1 MIDLRTIYLT
11 HFLIS
16 LVSLSVCVLLWKQS
30 QKRFEGL
37 GTIALGIAFQ
47 VGALSL
53 IFLRGSIPDIISI
66 PFANTLALSGTVMQL
81 IGLRQFT
88 NYKSNFVYL
97 NFLLLAVFLPFS
109 YYFTFTSPSLQMR
122 NKAVALL
129 LFLLCF
135 QIAFLLLFK
144 ISGYY
149 KKVTIHVGIAF
160 LLYALLH
167 LSRLVYYEVNENFN
181 NDYFNSGGFEIYVSL
196 VNQLLYVYLTFALV
210 LMVNKRLIADL
221 RLEEEKFSKSFRL
234 APFAIMLTNSADGK
248 IIDVNEK
255 FFDLSGYSPDEIK
268 DESTLSL
275 GIWHN
280 LSDRDE
286 VLAKLKSGNLI
297 QGEERVF
304 QRKDG
309 KLLNGVLSSVVINVD
324 HKNIIL
330 STIIDVTERKQ
341 MVEKLKEL
349 NASKDKFFSILAHD
363 LINPFNS
370 ILGLSELLTD
380 EEITNSKD
388 EIRKLSQLIHQSSE
402 KALNLV
408 KNLLEWSRSQTGR
421 LVVKPQMFS
430 SSELVQETAQLYAA
444 AMANKE
450 IKLKLELVNDL
461 NIFADKAMINTV
473 LRNLISN
480 AVKFSYRNSE
490 IRIRSEKM
498 DGLAL
503 IKVYDTGVGIK
514 QADLAKLFKINSDFS
529 LKGTENEGG
538 TGLGLVLCSEF
549 VRKNNGSISVD
560 SVYGKGSVFSLSL
573 PMESTN
579 RDETP
584 HSEK

>member
-53 IFLRGSIPDIISI
+53 IFLRGSIPDFFSI
-66 PFANTLALSGTVMQL
+66 PVANTLALSGTVMQL

-88 NYKSNFVYL
+88 NHKINLAYL
-97 NFLLLAVFLPFS
+97 NFLLLAVFLVFS
-109 YYFTFTSPSLQMR
+109 YYFTFVLPSLQMR
-122 NKAVALL
+122 NKAVAFLL
-129 LFLLCF
+129 LLICF

-144 ISGYY
+144 VSGYY

-160 LLYALLH
+160 LLYAILH
-167 LSRLVYYEVNENFN
+167 LSRLVYYGFNENFN
-181 NDYFNSGGFEIYVSL
+181 NDYFNSGGFEDYVAL
-196 VNQLLYVYLTFALV
+196 ANQLLYVYLTFALV
-210 LMVNKRLIADL
+210 LMVNRRLIADL
-221 RLEEEKFSKSFRL
+221 KFEEEKFSKSFRL
-234 APFAIMLTNSADGK
+234 APFAILLTNSTDGK

-255 FFDLSGYSPDEIK
+255 FFELNGYSPEEIK
-268 DESTLSL
+268 DKSTLSL
-275 GIWHN
+275 GLWHN
-280 LSDRDE
+280 LSDRNE
-286 VLAKLKSGNLI
+286 VLVKLKSGNPI

-304 QRKDG
+304 HRKDG
-309 KLLNGVLSSVVINVD
+309 RLINGVLSSVVINVG

-330 STIIDVTERKQ
+330 STILDVTERKQ

-380 EEITNSKD
+380 EVITNSQE

-421 LVVKPQMFS
+421 LVVKPEMFS
-430 SSELVQETAQLYAA
+430 SSEL
-444 AMANKE
+444 
-450 IKLKLELVNDL
+450 I
-461 NIFADKAMINTV
+461 
-473 LRNLISN
+473 
-480 AVKFSYRNSE
+480 
-490 IRIRSEKM
+490 
-498 DGLAL
+498 
-503 IKVYDTGVGIK
+503 
-514 QADLAKLFKINSDFS
+514 
-529 LKGTENEGG
+529 
-538 TGLGLVLCSEF
+538 
-549 VRKNNGSISVD
+549 
-560 SVYGKGSVFSLSL
+560 
-573 PMESTN
+573 
-579 RDETP
+579 
-584 HSEK
+584 

>member
-1 MIDLRTIYLT
+1 M
-11 HFLIS
+11 
-16 LVSLSVCVLLWKQS
+16 
-30 QKRFEGL
+30 
-37 GTIALGIAFQ
+37 
-47 VGALSL
+47 
-53 IFLRGSIPDIISI
+53 
-66 PFANTLALSGTVMQL
+66 
-81 IGLRQFT
+81 
-88 NYKSNFVYL
+88 
-97 NFLLLAVFLPFS
+97 
-109 YYFTFTSPSLQMR
+109 
-122 NKAVALL
+122 
-129 LFLLCF
+129 
-135 QIAFLLLFK
+135 
-144 ISGYY
+144 
-149 KKVTIHVGIAF
+149 IHVGIAF

-514 QADLAKLFKINSDFS
+514 QADLAKLFKIKSDFS

-560 SVYGKGSVFSLSL
+560 SVYGKGSIFSLSL